1 MPTWLCVQPARVEEL
16 RGEVDVHVTEK
27 QQDVASLPE
36 AGSDIQS
43 LPPGKFSIQLD
54 KGEISEVGSS
64 GRYREQM
71 VRGHHSSP
79 HYPGGQNPLEN
90 TWLELSPSECSITL
104 RVAGPPRQG
113 QKSQTE

>member
-1 MPTWLCVQPARVEEL
+1 MPTWLCVQPTRVEEL

-54 KGEISEVGSS
+54 KGEVSEVGSS

-71 VRGHHSSP
+71 VRDRHSSP

-90 TWLELSPSECSITL
+90 ARLELSPSERSGTL
-104 RVAGPPRQG
+104 RVAGPSRQG
-113 QKSQTE
+113 QKRQTE

>member
-27 QQDVASLPE
+27 QQNIASLPE
-36 AGSDIQS
+36 AGSNIQS
-43 LPPGKFSIQLD
+43 LPSGKFSIQLD
-54 KGEISEVGSS
+54 KGEVSEVGSS

-71 VRGHHSSP
+71 VRGRHSSP

-90 TWLELSPSECSITL
+90 ARLELSPL
-104 RVAGPPRQG
+104 
-113 QKSQTE
+113 

>member
-1 MPTWLCVQPARVEEL
+1 MMAVDYARVILTEKNRIKHLLPWLCVQPARVEEL

-54 KGEISEVGSS
+54 KGEVSEVGSS
-64 GRYREQM
+64 GRKVQRADGQGWPLITTLPRRTE
-71 VRGHHSSP
+71 SP
-79 HYPGGQNPLEN
+79 GKRRAGAVPL
-90 TWLELSPSECSITL
+90 
-104 RVAGPPRQG
+104 
-113 QKSQTE
+113 